1 MSDELTLLTVVA
13 VHDMPAGTDR
23 LYPQFRSALTI
34 KEIEDPAA
42 KELFIALEECFIN
55 DEAGMDALLSRIS
68 SPELK
73 KYIVERGMSEEFSTN
88 PERLVADGIKK
99 VTRKR
104 LERRLDEIVIKLR
117 GLKSDAGKSLSGSPV
132 SREGELEELLVE
144 KMHIDAELR
153 RL

>member
-1 MSDELTLLTVVA
+1 MNDELTLLTVVA
-13 VHDMPAGTDR
+13 VHDMSAGTER
-23 LYPQFRSALTI
+23 IYPRFRSVLAI
-34 KEIEDPAA
+34 KEIEDPSA

-55 DEAGMDALLSRIS
+55 DETGMDALLSRIS

-73 KYIVERGMSEEFSTN
+73 KYIIERAMSKEFSIN
-88 PERLVADGIKK
+88 PDRLVADGIKK

-104 LERRLDEIVIKLR
+104 LEHRLDEIVIKLR
-117 GLKSDAGKSLSGSPV
+117 GFKNDTGTSPSGNSA
-132 SREGELEELLVE
+132 SREGEMEELLVE